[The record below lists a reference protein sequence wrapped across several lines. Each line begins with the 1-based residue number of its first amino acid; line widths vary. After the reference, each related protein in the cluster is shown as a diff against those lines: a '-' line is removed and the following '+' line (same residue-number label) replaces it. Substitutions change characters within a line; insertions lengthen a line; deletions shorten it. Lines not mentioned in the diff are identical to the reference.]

1 MGLSLAFSQ
10 KPEGKSRLMSDEP
23 MSTAMMI
30 ETPDGIAELLRES
43 VEADRELS
51 ASVRA
56 VMLQATVACVEELK
70 RRWNAE

>member
-1 MGLSLAFSQ
+1 
-10 KPEGKSRLMSDEP
+10 MSDEP

-30 ETPDGIAELLRES
+30 ETLDGIAELLRES

-51 ASVRA
+51 ASVCA

-70 RRWNAE
+70 QRWNAE

>member
-1 MGLSLAFSQ
+1 
-10 KPEGKSRLMSDEP
+10 

-30 ETPDGIAELLRES
+30 ETLDGIAELLRES
-43 VEADRELS
+43 VEGDHELS

-70 RRWNAE
+70 QRWNVE

>member
-1 MGLSLAFSQ
+1 
-10 KPEGKSRLMSDEP
+10 MSVEP

-30 ETPDGIAELLRES
+30 ETLDGIAELLRES
-43 VEADRELS
+43 VEGDHELS

-70 RRWNAE
+70 QWWNAE